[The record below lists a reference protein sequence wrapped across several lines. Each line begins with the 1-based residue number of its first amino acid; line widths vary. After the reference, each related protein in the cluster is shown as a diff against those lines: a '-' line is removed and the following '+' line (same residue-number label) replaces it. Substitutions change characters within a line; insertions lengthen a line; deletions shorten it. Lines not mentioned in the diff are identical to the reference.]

1 MTRHPLILGEYVR
14 ALDERYRLSIPN
26 ELMDLLAPDAK
37 ECVLVKER
45 RGCLSVWGQN
55 NWQSRWEA
63 GIELIRQKVQMG
75 RLDTRLSDV
84 QRFGRLLSS
93 RFRVVPVAQRGR
105 IVIPEGFREFLAVEA
120 GGEVVIVGAAVC
132 IEIWHPEQWRD
143 YLEKTMPRFAKLY
156 ESLAQ

>member
-1 MTRHPLILGEYVR
+1 MSQTPLILGEYVR

-45 RGCLSVWGQN
+45 RGCLSLWSQQN
-55 NWQSRWEA
+55 WRTRWEA
-63 GIELIRQKVQMG
+63 GVELIRQKVQMG

-93 RFRVVPVAQRGR
+93 RFRTVPVAQRGR
-105 IVIPEGFREFLAVEA
+105 IVIPEGFREFLAVDA
-120 GGEVVIVGAAVC
+120 GGEVMVVGAAVC
-132 IEIWHPEQWRD
+132 VEIWHPEHWKK
-143 YLEKTMPRFAKLY
+143 YLEKAMPRFARLY